1 MSKLINSSIY
11 IIRTTLVLSA
21 AVLIFSITL
30 NLFFNGSEA
39 LTDLSTQAV
48 LFAYLKNIAI
58 VLIALAIVTPLNN
71 INFCKQTS
79 QFNKPSLSIFTEI
92 IITFPG
98 LPLLGLLLSMFVVRI
113 TELLNLQ
120 VITSSTITAFTL
132 TFWIYGIYKCNTVY
146 FKTNT

>member
-58 VLIALAIVTPLNN
+58 VLIALAIVTPLNT

-79 QFNKPSLSIFTEI
+79 QFNKPSLSIFTESYAPLIDELNI
-92 IITFPG
+92 I
-98 LPLLGLLLSMFVVRI
+98 LH
-113 TELLNLQ
+113 NLHH
-120 VITSSTITAFTL
+120 I
-132 TFWIYGIYKCNTVY
+132 
-146 FKTNT
+146 